1 MKSPIRNSLLALAA
15 ATAGCASVP
24 ASAVD
29 ICRQIA
35 QFANSSHDHLV
46 HRVALS
52 GDHKCDSGGYQP
64 GEQLCQYLTSSGSPD
79 MHIHEALECLRD
91 TDVERYDGRDAPYFP
106 VTIRYTSRMAEYT
119 DQLMIVRIEYP
130 ANTKVPAS
138 LRISTQRVRAFRQP
152 RAD

>member
-1 MKSPIRNSLLALAA
+1 MKSPIGSTLLALAA
-15 ATAGCASVP
+15 VTAGCASVP

-46 HRVALS
+46 HRVALT
-52 GDHKCDSGGYQP
+52 GDHKCESGGYQP

-79 MHIHEALECLRD
+79 MHIRQALECLRD
-91 TDVERYDGRDAPYFP
+91 TDVERYDGRDAPYP
-106 VTIRYTSRMAEYT
+106 VTVRYTSRMAEYT
-119 DQLMIVRIEYP
+119 DQLMLVRIEYP
-130 ANTKVPAS
+130 ANTKVPTS
-138 LRISTQRVRAFRQP
+138 LRISTQRVRPFRQP